1 MGKARAED
9 AEDRAAVDR
18 EEDLG
23 ERADLAD
30 LVAQAA
36 VLGDL
41 LEAVEGAVAAECL
54 AGAEG

>member
-30 LVAQAA
+30 LVAELA

-41 LEAVEGAVAAECL
+41 LEAGGEAGAECL